1 VTGGA
6 VGSSLALALLVCG
19 CVFLAL
25 AGPAVSL
32 KLRTQAMQQQ
42 ISKQGDLTADA
53 DWYQFASD
61 DSVSPPL
68 DSSAFSAAA
77 ASISQS
83 LGGTVPLAPGAW
95 AGLTTTQYSA
105 PPDFVGLQIPALF
118 EVTYRNK
125 LTSSTQIVAGRL
137 GGSAIPAG
145 YLGVSVTVPTAA
157 RFDLHPGSTITLT
170 GSGAEPAVRVYVTG
184 IVRVLHP
191 ASSFWTTDV
200 LAAGPVYQPAAKS
213 TPGAPPGNWQGALL
227 TDPGQLLNMQTLFCP
242 DPGQV
247 RCSSMELN
255 WELPF
260 AIGDFNADQAQ
271 KLVNDLS
278 AATTDST
285 LASTLGQA
293 AGDLTIE
300 APALTPLNIFI
311 SDQTAVLSIL
321 VLLFASLI
329 AIGLVVIA
337 LAAWL
342 MTVRREEEL
351 AMLRARGATTGQ
363 LARRM
368 VPGTALAALPAAVA
382 GALLAALV
390 ILLTGTVH
398 GAGLGAGWRL
408 ACAVPILAL
417 CGPPL
422 IAAWRYRRPQPT
434 AVNQA
439 IILTAETRASR
450 FSPAAIRR
458 IVAGGTLC
466 LACAAGLLLLHDQGL
481 PAPGSVNWL
490 FTIAPVLV
498 AIPAALVAMRLYPL
512 AIRLLLRCWHRVPA
526 TGFVALSSATRIP
539 ASLSA
544 YTVVLTL
551 TLAAFCG
558 MVSGSVSKGQ
568 VATSWQTVG
577 ADATISVNGP
587 ITPSVMRQIKAVPGV
602 RHSTAVAVT
611 DWLLPNQTQI
621 TLIGVDPAQYAA
633 LTADTPF
640 PGLPAGTL
648 RGRGPVYPVLVSSS
662 EVAQF
667 SRGVNKLTGQT
678 GISGSIKV
686 RVAGTIR
693 TTPAQPGGSQFAII
707 GAQTLPVPGA
717 EQGPDLI
724 LITGNVDRA
733 ALSTLVSDELP
744 GSSLAFRS
752 TALSALASAPLIHVA
767 ALLMTL
773 TVIACSGLAVLSV
786 LLGLALGVRERM
798 LTMARLTVMGHQH
811 NTRFMLLTALP
822 SLLAAAAGAVA
833 CALALPSLIGPTLNL
848 STFISNGSTGPVTV
862 RFVPDLL
869 AICLPSAAIALLAV
883 LALTAQTHRSRHDVT
898 GLLRVS
904 Q

>member
-6 VGSSLALALLVCG
+6 AGSSLALALLVCG

-25 AGPAVSL
+25 AGPAISL

-42 ISKQGDLTADA
+42 ISKQGDLIADA

-61 DSVSPPL
+61 DSLSPPL
-68 DSSAFSAAA
+68 KMSNFAAAA

-83 LGGTVPLAPGAW
+83 LGGIVPLAPGAW
-95 AGLTTTQYSA
+95 AGLTSTQYNA
-105 PPDFVGLQIPALF
+105 PPDFAGLRIPALF
-118 EVTYRNK
+118 EVTYRNE

-137 GGSAIPAG
+137 SGAAIPAR

-157 RFDLHPGSTITLT
+157 RFHLHPGSTITLT

-184 IVRVLHP
+184 IVRVLQP
-191 ASSFWTTDV
+191 AGSFWTTDV

-213 TPGAPPGNWQGALL
+213 TPGAAPGNWQGALL

-260 AIGDFNADQAQ
+260 AIGKFNADQAQ
-271 KLVNDLS
+271 KLANDLS
-278 AATTDST
+278 AAITDST
-285 LASTLGQA
+285 LASNLGQA
-293 AGDLTIE
+293 AGDLTIQ
-300 APALTPLNIFI
+300 APAQTPLKIFI

-329 AIGLVVIA
+329 VIGLVVIA

-368 VPGTALAALPAAVA
+368 MPGTALAVLPAAVA
-382 GALLAALV
+382 GALLAALA
-390 ILLTGTVH
+390 ILLT

-408 ACAVPILAL
+408 ACVVPILAL

-498 AIPAALVAMRLYPL
+498 AIPAALVVMRLYPL
-512 AIRLLLRCWHRVPA
+512 VLRLLLRCWHRVPA

-539 ASLSA
+539 ATLSA

-558 MVSGSVSKGQ
+558 MVSSGVSKGQ

-587 ITPSVMRQIKAVPGV
+587 ITPSVLRQIKAVPGV

-640 PGLPAGTL
+640 PALPAGTL
-648 RGRGPVYPVLVSSS
+648 RGRGRVYPVLVSAP

-667 SRGVNKLTGQT
+667 SRGINALTGQT

-686 RVAGTIR
+686 RVAGTISS
-693 TTPAQPGGSQFAII
+693 TPAQPGGSQFAII

-724 LITGNVDRA
+724 LITGTVDRA
-733 ALSTLVSDELP
+733 ALSALVSAELP
-744 GSSLAFRS
+744 GSSLAFRA
-752 TALSALASAPLIHVA
+752 TALSALTSAPLIHVA

-848 STFISNGSTGPVTV
+848 SPFISNGSNGPATV

-883 LALTAQTHRSRHDVT
+883 LALTAQTRRTRHDVT